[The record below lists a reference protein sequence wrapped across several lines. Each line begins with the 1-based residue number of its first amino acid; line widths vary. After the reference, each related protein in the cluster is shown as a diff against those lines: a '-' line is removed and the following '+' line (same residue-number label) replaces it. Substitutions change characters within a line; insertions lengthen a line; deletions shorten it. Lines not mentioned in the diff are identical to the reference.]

1 MTRLGVLFPVAVIVP
16 CDHPF
21 GAEAPVDHLGRGF
34 LQLMS
39 NFRGFEGHFE
49 TPAVLWNCP

>member
-16 CDHPF
+16 AITPLV
-21 GAEAPVDHLGRGF
+21 GKPRSIHLGRGF